1 MDLYVRLCRD
11 EVGCQWWYSSDGG
24 GKSYNATL
32 LSFVQS
38 LVSKRSKNHLEQ
50 VSLYSQKTLLDRE
63 RDREIM
69 KVNLITLIILKATLV
84 SSCWWKKSEQVVKRR
99 AYPVTK
105 SRNNPPRP
113 SLPKPTKGTSF

>member
-1 MDLYVRLCRD
+1 MSDSVVMRLGASGGIVVMVEKNLTTLR
-11 EVGCQWWYSSDGG
+11 SSH
-24 GKSYNATL
+24 S
-32 LSFVQS
+32 SI
-38 LVSKRSKNHLEQ
+38 LVSKRPKNHLER
-50 VSLYSQKTLLDRE
+50 VSLYSQKKTLLDRE
-63 RDREIM
+63 RDVEEREIM

-105 SRNNPPRP
+105 SRNPSRP

>member
-1 MDLYVRLCRD
+1 MSDSVVMRLGVSGGIVAMVEENLITQR
-11 EVGCQWWYSSDGG
+11 SSHSS
-24 GKSYNATL
+24 K
-32 LSFVQS
+32 VWS
-38 LVSKRSKNHLEQ
+38 LNGQKIISSELVCTVK
-50 VSLYSQKTLLDRE
+50 KTLLDRE

-105 SRNNPPRP
+105 SRNSPPRP
-113 SLPKPTKGTSF
+113 SLPKPTKGMVMVC